1 MRTLTEYTALLA
13 LPNGEMARDAAS
25 RLVGADSVSVT
36 DEENIGV
43 WVVWTVNADSDTD
56 GIHAL
61 QEIRLRA
68 EMGAEFA
75 QADATTESGDRP
87 TLFQATPL
95 IILRGAAS
103 VIHSEEVYCI

>member
-1 MRTLTEYTALLA
+1 MTEYTALLA
-13 LPNGEMARDAAS
+13 LPNGEMAHDAAR
-25 RLVGADSVSVT
+25 RLIGADSISVT
-36 DEENIGV
+36 DEESIGV
-43 WVVWTVNADSDTD
+43 WVVWTVNADSDVE

-68 EMGAEFA
+68 EMTAEFA
-75 QADATTESGDRP
+75 QDDAVTESGDRP

>member
-1 MRTLTEYTALLA
+1 LTEYTALLA

-25 RLVGADSVSVT
+25 RLVGADRVEVT
-36 DEENIGV
+36 DDPEAGV
-43 WVVWTVNADSDTD
+43 WLRWTITAKSDRA
-56 GIHAL
+56 GIDAL

-68 EMGAEFA
+68 EMTAEYA
-75 QADATTESGDRP
+75 AGATTPNGDDP

-95 IILRGAAS
+95 VILRGDAT